1 MDIRNFNYL
10 LLISAILFYFIP
22 VENKIKYD
30 IDKDLALVVF
40 DKPLMYTLTQNQT
53 TRMID
58 AKKFIRF
65 KDRDEMY
72 VADIT
77 LNNIDKENLKALTI
91 IKKDKNLT
99 LKDNVVYTKSNIF
112 SLNTNELFYNL
123 DSKIAYNTS
132 DYSGTYFSNLINGTK
147 LYLNTKDSLV
157 KSNNVHFEIDVNNK
171 K

>member
-10 LLISAILFYFIP
+10 LLISAILFYFVP

-30 IDKDLALVVF
+30 IDKDIALVVF
-40 DKPLMYTLTQNQT
+40 DNPLMYTLTQSQT
-53 TRMID
+53 SRMID

-72 VADIT
+72 IADIT
-77 LNNIDKENLKALTI
+77 LNNTDRENLKALTI
-91 IKKDKNLT
+91 IKKDKDLI
-99 LKDNVVYTKSNIF
+99 LKDNVVYSKSNIV

-123 DSKIAYNTS
+123 DTKIAYNTTA
-132 DYSGTYFSNLINGTK
+132 YSGTYFSNLINGSK

-157 KSNNVHFEIDVNNK
+157 KSDKVHFEINVNNK